1 MVHPHPLHHHLLIG
15 LPGSGKTTLAKRW
28 CAENPACCH
37 VSTDR
42 IRHILYGD
50 ASEQGEWDEILGEIL
65 KQAHAAVTRN
75 QTILYDA
82 TNAQREHRIDIL
94 RQLRQQIQQTAP
106 DRPVY
111 IHGWYL
117 LTPLE
122 ECHRRNHLRRRTVP
136 AEIID
141 RMYASLQAF
150 PPQLSEGFTSLNQ
163 PPRLTPHTATPPT
176 NSQRE

>member
-1 MVHPHPLHHHLLIG
+1 MVDLCPIHHHLLIG

-28 CAENPACCH
+28 CAYDPACCH
-37 VSTDR
+37 ISTDR
-42 IRHILYGD
+42 IRQTLYGS
-50 ASEQGEWDEILGEIL
+50 ATEQGKWDEILGEIL
-65 KQAHAAVTRN
+65 KQTHAAVMRN

-82 TNAQREHRIDIL
+82 TNTQREHRIDIL
-94 RQLRQQIQQTAP
+94 HQLRQQTHQTAP

-122 ECHRRNHLRRRTVP
+122 ECHRRNHLRHRTVP

-163 PPRLTPHTATPPT
+163 PPRLTPHAVTSPT
-176 NSQRE
+176 NSQHE